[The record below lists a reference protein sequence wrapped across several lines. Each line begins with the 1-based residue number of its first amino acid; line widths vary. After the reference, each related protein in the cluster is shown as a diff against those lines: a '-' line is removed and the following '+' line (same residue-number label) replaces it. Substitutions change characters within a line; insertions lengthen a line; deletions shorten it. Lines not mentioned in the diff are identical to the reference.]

1 MTEERYMKIIRRYMT
16 TAEILEGIKHVG
28 HFNPGKGY
36 AGAGEGWKEKIVPET
51 IYGVRISLAAYI
63 HDCLYAQYAGMSEKL
78 RRKADGKFL
87 LAMLDLIEDHEFMWG
102 TAWIRRRAARYRAMT
117 YYAAVREHGESS
129 WEKI

>member
-1 MTEERYMKIIRRYMT
+1 MTEEEQTEILRRYLT
-16 TAEILEGIKHVG
+16 TAQLLEGIPKVG
-28 HFNPGKGY
+28 HFSKHKSY

-63 HDCLYAQYAGMSEKL
+63 HDLLYSIWAGRDEKL
-78 RRKADGKFL
+78 RREADGKFL
-87 LAMLDLIEDHEFMWG
+87 LAMLDIIEGHEYMWG

-129 WEKI
+129 WKK